1 MTSRVEVRR
10 DSPSTRLRGRQL
22 PIAIEDGTY
31 AKYENKRAEKSSCYF
46 AEAARW
52 VGVLKCGFWV
62 PASPPRGGIGA
73 FRKPAPRPCCPSL
86 FWDTGL
92 SCLVV
97 RLSWTDARS
106 WSTVLVNTHRL
117 EKPCIVKVRSAE
129 AQNGPIGPTVTSP
142 SHLKS
147 F

>member
-62 PASPPRGGIGA
+62 PASPPEGGIGA
-73 FRKPAPRPCCPSL
+73 FQKPAPRPFCPSL

-117 EKPCIVKVRSAE
+117 EKPCIVKHSR
-129 AQNGPIGPTVTSP
+129 QTVIAGEP
-142 SHLKS
+142 FKGVVEMGEFGL
-147 F
+147 

>member
-22 PIAIEDGTY
+22 PIVIEDGTY

-52 VGVLKCGFWV
+52 VGVLKCGFWA
-62 PASPPRGGIGA
+62 PASPPEGGDRGLPEAGSSPLLSVVI
-73 FRKPAPRPCCPSL
+73 
-86 FWDTGL
+86 WVTGL

-117 EKPCIVKVRSAE
+117 GKPCILKGFGPVEPSFCEKSASFVRRD
-129 AQNGPIGPTVTSP
+129 VV
-142 SHLKS
+142 
-147 F
+147 

>member
-62 PASPPRGGIGA
+62 PASPPRGGGIGA
-73 FRKPAPRPCCPSL
+73 FQKPAPRPLLSVI
-86 FWDTGL
+86 WVTGL

-97 RLSWTDARS
+97 RLSWTDACS

-117 EKPCIVKVRSAE
+117 GKPCILKGFGPVEPSFCEKSA
-129 AQNGPIGPTVTSP
+129 
-142 SHLKS
+142 S
-147 F
+147 FGRRDVV